1 MRSLSLLLAL
11 LLSAPPAALFAQNK
25 TPIPNSAAQQNEPD
39 RATYHSP
46 YVFAPAVTDPA
57 LTPDFL
63 KAPKRPQDFQ
73 DWSRTPFAD
82 WYNLEAI
89 RRLRTTWGPYY
100 RDFDAP
106 DGILTLPAD
115 WDELRVLAAANQ
127 LRGAI
132 PYGHHHMHVWNV
144 PDEPRWREFSPGIGI
159 DCSDFTH
166 WAYSFGLGILLPTG
180 IEEQARITSA
190 PMHLADGSTRTI
202 PAQRIAD
209 IQNGFPHDF
218 QQLAATLQPGD
229 LLFIR
234 SDPALTN
241 KISHVIIWLGQYASD
256 TNHKDTYFVMD
267 SHGDVVED
275 SNGNHIPSGPQI
287 RPFREKSYYFSSY
300 DHALRFFPLH
310 PASQ

>member
-1 MRSLSLLLAL
+1 MRALPLCLLFSAL
-11 LLSAPPAALFAQNK
+11 TVLPAAAQNQ
-25 TPIPNSAAQQNEPD
+25 PAAAPEPD
-39 RATYHSP
+39 RASYQSP
-46 YVFAPAVTDPA
+46 YTFAPAVTDPA

-63 KAPKRPQDFQ
+63 LPPKRPQDFQ
-73 DWSRTPFAD
+73 DWSRTPYAD

-100 RDFDAP
+100 REFDAP
-106 DGILTLPAD
+106 AGVLQQPVT

-127 LRGAI
+127 LRGTI
-132 PYGHHHMHVWNV
+132 PYAHHHMHVWNV
-144 PDEPRWREFSPGIGI
+144 PDEPRWHEFSPGIGV
-159 DCSDFTH
+159 DCSDFTY
-166 WAYSFGLGILLPTG
+166 WAYDYGLGILLPTG
-180 IEEQARITSA
+180 IEEQAAITHA
-190 PMHLADGSTRTI
+190 PMHMADGSTVTI

-218 QQLAATLQPGD
+218 QQLVSTLQPGD

-267 SHGDVVED
+267 SHGDVVVD
-275 SNGNHIPSGPQI
+275 SNGNKIPSGPQI

-300 DHALRFFPLH
+300 DHALRFFPLQ
-310 PASQ
+310 PSGQ

>member
-1 MRSLSLLLAL
+1 MRPLSLLTL
-11 LLSAPPAALFAQNK
+11 LFISATASAQDK
-25 TPIPNSAAQQNEPD
+25 APIPEPD
-39 RATYHSP
+39 RATYQSP
-46 YVFAPAVTDPA
+46 YTFAAAVTDPA

-63 KAPKRPQDFQ
+63 QAPKRPQDFQ

-89 RRLRTTWGPYY
+89 RRLRTVWGPYY

-106 DGILTLPAD
+106 AGALQKDAT
-115 WDELRVLAAANQ
+115 WDQLRVLAAANQ
-127 LRGAI
+127 LRGTI

-144 PDEPRWREFSPGIGI
+144 PDEPRWQDAHISPGIGI

-166 WAYSFGLGILLPTG
+166 WAYSYGLGILLPTG
-180 IEEQARITSA
+180 IEEQAAISSA
-190 PMHLADGSTRTI
+190 PMHLADGTIAHI

-218 QQLAATLQPGD
+218 AQLVATLQPGD

-241 KISHVIIWLGQYASD
+241 KISHVIMWLGADASD

-267 SHGDVVED
+267 SHGDVVID

-300 DHALRFFPLH
+300 DHALRFFPLK
-310 PASQ
+310 PSQ

>member
-1 MRSLSLLLAL
+1 MRPLSLLIL
-11 LLSAPPAALFAQNK
+11 LFISATASAQDK
-25 TPIPNSAAQQNEPD
+25 APTPEPD
-39 RATYHSP
+39 RATYQSP
-46 YVFAPAVTDPA
+46 YTFAAAVTDPA

-63 KAPKRPQDFQ
+63 QAPKRPQDFQ

-89 RRLRTTWGPYY
+89 RRLRTVWGPYY
-100 RDFDAP
+100 REFDAP
-106 DGILTLPAD
+106 AGALQKDAT
-115 WDELRVLAAANQ
+115 WDQLRVLAAANQ
-127 LRGAI
+127 LRGTI

-144 PDEPRWREFSPGIGI
+144 PDEPRWQDDHFPTGIGI

-166 WAYSFGLGILLPTG
+166 WAYDYGLGILLPTG

-190 PMHLADGSTRTI
+190 PMHLAGGRVLSV

-218 QQLAATLQPGD
+218 QKLAATLQPGD

-256 TNHKDTYFVMD
+256 TNHQDTYFVMD
-267 SHGDVVED
+267 SHGDVVVD
-275 SNGNHIPSGPQI
+275 SNGHKIPSGPQI

-300 DHALRFFPLH
+300 DHALRFFPLQ

>member
-1 MRSLSLLLAL
+1 MRSLLAL
-11 LLSAPPAALFAQNK
+11 LLSTALSSAQVSPAAA
-25 TPIPNSAAQQNEPD
+25 PAPEPD
-39 RATYHSP
+39 RATYQSP
-46 YVFAPAVTDPA
+46 YVFAAAVTDPA
-57 LTPDFL
+57 LTPDFQQP
-63 KAPKRPQDFQ
+63 PKRPQDFQ

-82 WYNLEAI
+82 WYDLEAI
-89 RRLRTTWGPYY
+89 RRLHTTWGPYY
-100 RDFDAP
+100 RDFTAP
-106 DGILTLPAD
+106 DGVLALPAS

-144 PDEPRWREFSPGIGI
+144 PDAPRWRDAHIPPGIGI

-166 WAYSFGLGILLPTG
+166 WAYSYGLGILLPTG
-180 IEEQARITSA
+180 IEEQAAITHA
-190 PMHLADGSTRTI
+190 TLHLADGSTRDL

-218 QQLAATLQPGD
+218 QKLAATLQPGD

-241 KISHVIIWLGQYASD
+241 KISHVIMWLGQYASD

-267 SHGDVVED
+267 SHGDVVVD
-275 SNGNHIPSGPQI
+275 SNGNKIPSGPQI

-300 DHALRFFPLH
+300 DHALRFFPLQ